1 MRPHSIAKVDKWEG
15 GERGARLRGQKF
27 SKSHPKGE
35 PGGMSNTV
43 PIGEEEVGVQGLKS
57 KAFQGLRGTK

>member
-1 MRPHSIAKVDKWEG
+1 MG
-15 GERGARLRGQKF
+15 RGDRLRGQKF

-35 PGGMSNTV
+35 PEGISNAV

-57 KAFQGLRGTK
+57 KAFQELRGTK